1 MFRGDSD
8 PSEFTIHLIQ
18 MKTPY
23 CVDSVKRVLIV
34 WPPNF
39 IAHKITMF
47 LVNME
52 DMGKT
57 TTTDGIRMIY
67 GHCVCS

>member
-8 PSEFTIHLIQ
+8 LSEFTIHLIQ

-23 CVDSVKRVLIV
+23 RVDSVKRISIRV

-47 LVNME
+47 LVTMDDTGE
-52 DMGKT
+52 DH
-57 TTTDGIRMIY
+57 Y
-67 GHCVCS
+67 H